1 MHDSLTGLPN
11 RSSFERALAAATEQ
25 ARRELRE
32 HALCFVDLDRF
43 KNVNDTAGHAAGD
56 ALLKEVA
63 RIIRKSCRSQD
74 FCARIGGDEFAVVL
88 GDCSLAAA
96 KRIAEQIVTAIT
108 AIGFPWGGSIYR
120 IGASI
125 GIAAV
130 TDRSPDLDQLLSHA
144 DAACYAAK
152 AAGRNQ
158 VAVFES
164 AEKRPDDFK
173 QIA

>member
-1 MHDSLTGLPN
+1 MHDGLTGLPN
-11 RSSFERALAAATEQ
+11 RSSFERTLVGAIDQ

-43 KNVNDTAGHAAGD
+43 KTVNDTAGHAAGD

-63 RIIRKSCRSQD
+63 KVIRKSCRSQD
-74 FCARIGGDEFAVVL
+74 FTARIGGDEFAVVL
-88 GDCSLAAA
+88 CDCSLAAA

-108 AIGFPWGGSIYR
+108 AIGFPWGGSVYR

-125 GIAAV
+125 GIAAI
-130 TDRSPDLDQLLSHA
+130 TNRSPDLDQLLSHA

-164 AEKRPDDFK
+164 SGKRPDDFK